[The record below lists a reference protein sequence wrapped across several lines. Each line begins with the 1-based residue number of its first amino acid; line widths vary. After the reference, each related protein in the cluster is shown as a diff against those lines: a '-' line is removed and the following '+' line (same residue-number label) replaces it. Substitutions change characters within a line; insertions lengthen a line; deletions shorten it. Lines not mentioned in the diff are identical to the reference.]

1 MLVVGLTQFRA
12 KLSEHLAAT
21 ERGEGVLVAERGEP
35 VALMMPEDLEPEDK
49 ARLLRK
55 LARKGL
61 RVASEPE

>member
-12 KLSEHLAAT
+12 KLSECLAAA
-21 ERGEGVLVAERGEP
+21 ERGEGVLVTERGKP
-35 VALMMPEDLEPEDK
+35 IALMMPEDLEPEDK
-49 ARLLRK
+49 ARLLRE